1 MIQDRRFC
9 VRAVA
14 KSSVGIYV
22 SSRYRYDSRDWY
34 RTGGSWL
41 LSNHAQYL
49 YYGGDLSDDRTSRSK
64 PVGTFPTRWTPKR
77 VGSDSYHGSYSFA
90 EIRSRGWFGRYSGDQ
105 SFRNTGLN
113 QLFGG
118 FGRNIFLK
126 LKFRRET
133 DFRNVKHVKSL
144 RRFFTLTASRMVKT
158 YHKRSGSIWE
168 RKRYYSA

>member
-1 MIQDRRFC
+1 MRIYNENSWKRGIFLWLIYITPYSFEALASVPKTLYGTQILRIVIQDRRFC

-105 SFRNTGLN
+105 SFRNTTN
-113 QLFGG
+113 
-118 FGRNIFLK
+118 K
-126 LKFRRET
+126 
-133 DFRNVKHVKSL
+133 
-144 RRFFTLTASRMVKT
+144 A
-158 YHKRSGSIWE
+158 
-168 RKRYYSA
+168 